1 MSPRFLSIRRPINS
15 DIKPSRTQ
23 DSPSLLLNGRNTNL
37 AGRDLGR
44 LLPPELLTVI
54 FELAAQGHHNF
65 PAVAVVLCRYWRATA
80 LGHAPLWSYIWLNH
94 RSPHKKYLKWTQRLG
109 DLPIPRSIAVVAV
122 AQAGYLTDWKF
133 LPMEL
138 DRLQSNNIGIQSFH
152 LDSDEEMFSWALRN
166 LSLDT
171 FPEVSLHV
179 DDGCVTKRPPSRY
192 PSSFFWPTHDSRDDR
207 STHSISLR
215 GVLIHFP
222 WIHVDNITKLEIFQT
237 SNDTFPDPDSLMM
250 ALRNMPHLQ
259 TFALEFFEDLK
270 IIDFSTYEP
279 VRLENLRHLQLAGS
293 WSTNSFL
300 RSLEIPN
307 LHSFVID
314 RAFDP
319 PLMALSIIA
328 SAGKPP
334 PLRRLSISRST
345 VNSRRFLERLTLFP
359 SVTSVYVVDVT
370 SHPIRVAWSEHRQKD
385 PEFLSTLQHFDVYQ
399 RNGNCQDLL
408 SMKGPGTD
416 SGSYGSYVNRHMD
429 VAGDEQERRCRAIFD
444 LVMQRTSLYPACF
457 QTIASSLER
466 ESRAASTRFVR
477 HSSSGWRLW
486 RK

>member
-1 MSPRFLSIRRPINS
+1 MGIATGLNCTQ
-15 DIKPSRTQ
+15 PSHTQ
-23 DSPSLLLNGRNTNL
+23 DSPSLLLKGQNSNL

-44 LLPPELLTVI
+44 LLPPEPLTVI

-65 PAVAVVLCRYWRATA
+65 SAVAVVLCRYWRTTA
-80 LGHAPLWSYIWLNH
+80 LAHAPLWSYIWLNH
-94 RSPHKKYLKWTQRLG
+94 RSPHKKYLTWTKRLG
-109 DLPIPRSIAVVAV
+109 DLPIPRSITVVAV
-122 AQAGYLTDWKF
+122 TQEEYYATDWKF

-138 DRLQSNNIGIQSFH
+138 DRLRSNFIQIRSFH
-152 LDSDEEMFSWALRN
+152 FDGDEEMFSWALRN
-166 LSLDT
+166 LSLTT

-192 PSSFFWPTHDSRDDR
+192 PSSFFWPIQDSKDDR
-207 STHSISLR
+207 RTQSISLR

-259 TFALEFFEDLK
+259 TFVLEFFEDLK
-270 IIDFSTYEP
+270 PIDFSTYEL

-293 WSTNSFL
+293 WTTNSFL

-328 SAGKPP
+328 GAGKPP

-345 VNSRRFLERLTLFP
+345 INSRRFLERLSLFP
-359 SVTSVYVVDVT
+359 SMTSVYVVDVT
-370 SHPIRVAWSEHRQKD
+370 SNPIRVAWSEHRQKD
-385 PEFLSTLQHFDVYQ
+385 PEFLSTLQHFNVYE
-399 RNGNCQDLL
+399 RDGRCQDLL
-408 SMKGPGTD
+408 SVKGPGTD
-416 SGSYGSYVNRHMD
+416 SASYVNHHMGA
-429 VAGDEQERRCRAIFD
+429 AGDEQERRCRTIFD
-444 LVMQRTSLYPACF
+444 LGMDALCTPVIKWMEYIEKMTRLPLTDTLYGELSNPETSTAANQIRAF
-457 QTIASSLER
+457 Q
-466 ESRAASTRFVR
+466 
-477 HSSSGWRLW
+477 
-486 RK
+486 